1 MSQKKH
7 DDLWYIEEIGSNAR
21 SVYGQLWEQRTRIA
35 ENDGVVSDTIAF
47 DVLVQNQELAQLTQI
62 LCHTLARIL
71 KNNPEIKL
79 LDDGVPD
86 RE

>member
-1 MSQKKH
+1 MAEKH
-7 DDLWYIEEIGSNAR
+7 DDLWYIEEISKNAR
-21 SVYGQLWEQRTRIA
+21 TVYGQLWEQRTRIA
-35 ENDGVVSDTIAF
+35 ENDGVVSDQIAF

-71 KNNPEIKL
+71 KNNPDIKL
-79 LDDGVPD
+79 LDDGVSP